1 MLKDVK
7 KYMTSLKKRHILI
20 MGMLAIGAFAIFGN
34 NGLITVY
41 KLRKERDGILAYNRS
56 VEKENRDLERRIT
69 LLKTDKRYIE
79 HIAKKELGMIG
90 RNEVVYRID
99 PQK

>member
-1 MLKDVK
+1 MAG
-7 KYMTSLKKRHILI
+7 LKKRHVLIL
-20 MGMLAIGAFAIFGN
+20 GVLAIGGFTVFGN

-56 VEKENRDLERRIT
+56 VEKENKDLERRIT

-99 PQK
+99 PPK